1 MAKGCSCDPL
11 RHDGRRRRVLARVA
25 AATVIA
31 AAAAMTTLPAATAES
46 PAPIRIALND
56 WTGQRITSKLMGT
69 ALANAG
75 YDVEYVEASY
85 SSQLDAIE
93 TGGIDVAME
102 FWAIAGKPTL
112 DEALATGKV
121 VNLGETGM
129 VAREEWWYPAYVA
142 QLCPGLPDWK
152 ALNDCSALFATP
164 ETSPLGRYLGGPVT
178 WGGFDEERVESLEL
192 RFKVAHAD
200 TEAAL
205 FAALASAVQRR
216 EPIVLWVYAPHWAPS
231 RFHGDWVVFPAYD
244 EGCYAHR
251 RYDCAKPSGPIWK
264 IGAADLE
271 QRWPNAAQAIKAFRI
286 TNDEM
291 GDLIARVDVDG
302 VSVEDAVV
310 DWMAAHEA
318 TWKSWLD

>member
-1 MAKGCSCDPL
+1 L
-11 RHDGRRRRVLARVA
+11 V
-25 AATVIA
+25 A
-31 AAAAMTTLPAATAES
+31 AAAATSPPVAAAES

-69 ALANAG
+69 VLANAG
-75 YDVEYVEASY
+75 YDVAYVEASY

-93 TGGIDVAME
+93 TGSIDVAME

-112 DEALATGKV
+112 DDALATGKV

-142 QLCPGLPDWK
+142 ELCPGLPDWK
-152 ALNDCSALFATP
+152 ALNDCAGLFATP
-164 ETSPLGRYLGGPVT
+164 ETAPRGRYLGGPVT
-178 WGGFDEERVESLEL
+178 WGGFDEERVESLNLDFE
-192 RFKVAHAD
+192 VVHAD

-205 FAALASAVQRR
+205 FAALTTAVQRR
-216 EPIVLWVYAPHWAPS
+216 EPIVAWVYAPHWAPS
-231 RFHGDWVVFPAYD
+231 RLLGEWVSFPAYT
-244 EGCYAHR
+244 EECYASR
-251 RYDCAKPSGPIWK
+251 RYDCTKPSGPIWK
-264 IGAADLE
+264 IGSADLE
-271 QRWPNAAQAIKAFRI
+271 GKWPNAAQAVKAFRI